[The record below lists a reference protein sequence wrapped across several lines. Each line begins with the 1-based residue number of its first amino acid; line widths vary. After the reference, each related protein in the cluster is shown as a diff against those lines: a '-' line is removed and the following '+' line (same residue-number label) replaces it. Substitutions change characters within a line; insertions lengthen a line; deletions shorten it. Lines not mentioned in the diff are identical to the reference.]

1 MKIELINVSYLYSTN
16 TDFEKKVLD
25 NINLTIE
32 NGRIFLVLGPN
43 GSGKTTLL
51 QILAL
56 LLRPTSGKILINGE
70 NAWKNPAKYRK
81 DIGIAFQFPENQF
94 FSLSVYDEVTF
105 APKNF
110 GIENLE
116 EMYIKTMKM
125 FELNP
130 DEFRSRVPFTLSG
143 GEKRKVG
150 TASIVS
156 YDPEIIILDEPF
168 VSLDWEGRFEM
179 LRYIKEWKKMGKG
192 VVVATHHE
200 KLFEDIADDS
210 LIL

>member
-1 MKIELINVSYLYSTN
+1 MRIELINVSYAYSIN
-16 TDFEKKVLD
+16 TDFEKKIID
-25 NINLTIE
+25 NINITIE
-32 NGRIFLVLGPN
+32 SGKILLVLGPN

-51 QILAL
+51 QIMSL
-56 LLRPTSGKILINGE
+56 LLKPTSGKVIIDGE
-70 NAWKNPAKYRK
+70 DAWKNPAKYRK
-81 DIGIAFQFPENQF
+81 RIGIAFQFPENQF

-110 GIENLE
+110 GIENFE
-116 EMYIKTMKM
+116 EMYKKVMEM
-125 FELNP
+125 FDLDPE
-130 DEFRSRVPFTLSG
+130 EFRNRVPFTLSG

-150 TASIVS
+150 IASIVS

-179 LRYIKEWKKMGKG
+179 LDYIRKWKEMGRG
-192 VVVATHHE
+192 LVIATHHE
-200 KLFEDIADDS
+200 ELLEDIADDS